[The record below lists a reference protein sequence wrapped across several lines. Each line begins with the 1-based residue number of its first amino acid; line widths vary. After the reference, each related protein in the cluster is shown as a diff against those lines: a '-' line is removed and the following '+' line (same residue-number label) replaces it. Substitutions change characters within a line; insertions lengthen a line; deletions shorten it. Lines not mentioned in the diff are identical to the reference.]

1 MFFKSIIA
9 TTVFTAA
16 MSVPAMAG
24 NGPVNKLSKV
34 DYRLDQMERRGI
46 IKQGSR
52 ADRFEDRIDRFEDK
66 VDRREDRRDRAVNHG
81 PRDRLEDRIDAREN
95 RLDRRENRWDRRR

>member
-16 MSVPAMAG
+16 MSVPAMAQ
-24 NGPVNKLSKV
+24 NGPVNKLSKL

-52 ADRFEDRIDRFEDK
+52 ADHFEDRVDRLEDR
-66 VDRREDRRDRAVNHG
+66 VDRREDRRDRQVNNG
-81 PRDRLEDRIDAREN
+81 PLDRLEDRVDRREN